1 MRLRQP
7 ENGILCFQ
15 AALARLNDDEKQP
28 ETAAPRQQKQSKQ
41 KQPKRIALAV
51 FLTKINGPQ
60 VLAVQF
66 LLRARL
72 VVARER
78 RRRAQFP
85 WFVAR
90 LGQRICLW
98 RLCLSG
104 LCRVF
109 LQLLGSRLYAM
120 LCLRA
125 QQQVRQRRQK
135 KWLEPRVRELFS

>member
-1 MRLRQP
+1 MRLKQP

-60 VLAVQF
+60 VAP
-66 LLRARL
+66 
-72 VVARER
+72 
-78 RRRAQFP
+78 FP

-90 LGQRICLW
+90 LGQRIYLSQPCL
-98 RLCLSG
+98 
-104 LCRVF
+104 
-109 LQLLGSRLYAM
+109 
-120 LCLRA
+120 
-125 QQQVRQRRQK
+125 
-135 KWLEPRVRELFS
+135 

>member
-1 MRLRQP
+1 MMMKGSLKRLRP
-7 ENGILCFQ
+7 
-15 AALARLNDDEKQP
+15 A
-28 ETAAPRQQKQSKQ
+28 KQ

-85 WFVAR
+85 
-90 LGQRICLW
+90 
-98 RLCLSG
+98 
-104 LCRVF
+104 
-109 LQLLGSRLYAM
+109 
-120 LCLRA
+120 
-125 QQQVRQRRQK
+125 
-135 KWLEPRVRELFS
+135 

>member
-1 MRLRQP
+1 MRLKQP

-15 AALARLNDDEKQP
+15 AALARLNDDERQP
-28 ETAAPRQQKQSKQ
+28 ETAAPHQQKQSKQ

-60 VLAVQF
+60 GLAVRF

-109 LQLLGSRLYAM
+109 LQLPGSRLYAV

-125 QQQVRQRRQK
+125 QQQARQRRQK
-135 KWLEPRVRELFS
+135 KR

>member
-15 AALARLNDDEKQP
+15 AALARLNDDERQP

-72 VVARER
+72 VVVRVR

>member
-1 MRLRQP
+1 MRLKQP

-60 VLAVQF
+60 VLAVRF

-72 VVARER
+72 VVVRGQ
-78 RRRAQFP
+78 RRRAPFP

-90 LGQRICLW
+90 LGQRIYLSQPCL
-98 RLCLSG
+98 
-104 LCRVF
+104 
-109 LQLLGSRLYAM
+109 
-120 LCLRA
+120 
-125 QQQVRQRRQK
+125 
-135 KWLEPRVRELFS
+135 

>member
-15 AALARLNDDEKQP
+15 AALARLNDDERQP
-28 ETAAPRQQKQSKQ
+28 ETAAPRQQKQPKQ

-51 FLTKINGPQ
+51 FLTKINEPQ

-72 VVARER
+72 VVARGQ

-85 WFVAR
+85 WFVAH

-104 LCRVF
+104 LCHVF

-135 KWLEPRVRELFS
+135 KW

>member
-15 AALARLNDDEKQP
+15 AALARLNDDERQP
-28 ETAAPRQQKQSKQ
+28 ETAAPRQQKQPKQ

-51 FLTKINGPQ
+51 FLTKINEPQ
-60 VLAVQF
+60 MLAVRF

-72 VVARER
+72 VVARGQ

-109 LQLLGSRLYAM
+109 LQLLGSRLYAV

-125 QQQVRQRRQK
+125 QQQARQRRQK
-135 KWLEPRVRELFS
+135 KR